1 MKGQVLQQ
9 HYSFASA
16 QFGFKGRWVSPIQIY
31 WSVINLYWQ
40 VNNLVVVSI
49 AFSNCQPYSKEKL
62 VWLRSKEVAAVNVS
76 PSSGPYGCRSTA
88 KSLTRTVNCHG
99 NGAGREV
106 SKTKSSGVT
115 FISFWNRWFT
125 ICSLSFGGSFS
136 GVTKVRTGYLSPVL
150 VWGTYLTSHHC
161 KNPNM
166 IWLSLVL
173 FVIWESCRIKD
184 SNFFFKTCLSLP
196 SVLFLLQCKPW
207 WSGRAVKLSPL
218 FHGGREEQRR
228 TKRTPA
234 AGESARAKWG
244 FPSYVFA
251 QSGISSVTHFSHLF
265 ELTKCVHNW
274 SFFFLVS
281 KCLVDRWQDKFCNNL
296 LYSYFKLC
304 WFFFEL
310 VTFCHILIMVL
321 FSTMLKP
328 DNCHDRA
335 ARPPLLFPH
344 YFSWPLPI
352 PLFQL

>member
-1 MKGQVLQQ
+1 MVLEEKYTKPSQVAWPLSPPETDGSLSV
-9 HYSFASA
+9 HWVSVEVFLELRRCELATWA
-16 QFGFKGRWVSPIQIY
+16 QFWFEAHTSLHTIAKIPIWFDCLWCY
-31 WSVINLYWQ
+31 LSYGNLAE
-40 VNNLVVVSI
+40 L
-49 AFSNCQPYSKEKL
+49 
-62 VWLRSKEVAAVNVS
+62 
-76 PSSGPYGCRSTA
+76 
-88 KSLTRTVNCHG
+88 RTV
-99 NGAGREV
+99 
-106 SKTKSSGVT
+106 
-115 FISFWNRWFT
+115 I
-125 ICSLSFGGSFS
+125 
-136 GVTKVRTGYLSPVL
+136 
-150 VWGTYLTSHHC
+150 
-161 KNPNM
+161 
-166 IWLSLVL
+166 
-173 FVIWESCRIKD
+173 
-184 SNFFFKTCLSLP
+184 FFFKTCLSLP
-196 SVLFLLQCKPW
+196 SVLFLLQSKPW

-234 AGESARAKWG
+234 AGDIVWERVLVLNEVSLVMYLLRVEYLLLHI
-244 FPSYVFA
+244 FLICLSLQNVFIIGA
-251 QSGISSVTHFSHLF
+251 
-265 ELTKCVHNW
+265 
-274 SFFFLVS
+274 FFFLVS